1 MQQMT
6 RAASKNGRQKRV
18 WRPTLSTGAGTR
30 QCGGGRA
37 AGQGAKNR
45 ACPVAFFGVRPKMGL
60 KFRAKSVGQKPEH
73 STWSILLN
81 IKSSDGHSAVQ
92 VRVCP
97 RFRTGTLEHKK
108 KQNQKNAI
116 WPHASR
122 PGANSTGAFLSLCC
136 WPLGGPEK
144 AGRGFGGE
152 QVCHGPSKSVEVV
165 LLGGLLSSSASSLRT
180 NEM

>member
-1 MQQMT
+1 MRQMT
-6 RAASKNGRQKRV
+6 RARSNNNSQKRV
-18 WRPTLSTGAGTR
+18 GRPTLSTGAGTR
-30 QCGGGRA
+30 QCGGGCA

-97 RFRTGTLEHKK
+97 RFRTGTLEHQKK
-108 KQNQKNAI
+108 KKHKKRHLA
-116 WPHASR
+116 PR
-122 PGANSTGAFLSLCC
+122 FPPGSQQHRGLFKPVLLA
-136 WPLGGPEK
+136 LGGARE
-144 AGRGFGGE
+144 GGSRLRRGTSLSRAQQECRGGSSG
-152 QVCHGPSKSVEVV
+152 GPSFVISIVT
-165 LLGGLLSSSASSLRT
+165 A
-180 NEM
+180 NE